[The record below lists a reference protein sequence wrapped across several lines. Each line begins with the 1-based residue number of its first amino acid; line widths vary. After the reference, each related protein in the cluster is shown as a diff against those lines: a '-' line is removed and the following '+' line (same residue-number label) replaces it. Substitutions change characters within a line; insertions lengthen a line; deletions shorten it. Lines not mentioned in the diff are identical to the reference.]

1 MGSPPFAQKHV
12 LVAANINTLPVEVS
26 GTNITVFVPLYTDD
40 VLYGPPHLGNPYI
53 NPAFGREAVYDVSD
67 GVSTATVRQ
76 SKNSIT
82 TNRSKNSVSVR
93 DTTNSVEV
101 RSGGKNYAIVWE
113 TENLVEVVKS
123 ENAA

>member
-1 MGSPPFAQKHV
+1 VGSPPFTEKHV

-26 GTNITVFVPLYTDD
+26 GTNILVFVPLYTDD
-40 VLYGPPHLGNPYI
+40 VLYGPPQMGNPYI
-53 NPAFGREAVYDVSD
+53 NPAVGREAVYGVSD

-76 SKNSIT
+76 SKNSA
-82 TNRSKNSVSVR
+82 VVR
-93 DTTNSVEV
+93 
-101 RSGGKNYAIVWE
+101 E